1 MKLIET
7 KKTYLLYNIYN
18 ISLHLVEKYINVQL
32 VQIVSQ
38 LNEYDDTELK
48 KYLLNIKS
56 IICH

>member
-38 LNEYDDTELK
+38 LNEYDEAKLK

-56 IICH
+56 IIWH